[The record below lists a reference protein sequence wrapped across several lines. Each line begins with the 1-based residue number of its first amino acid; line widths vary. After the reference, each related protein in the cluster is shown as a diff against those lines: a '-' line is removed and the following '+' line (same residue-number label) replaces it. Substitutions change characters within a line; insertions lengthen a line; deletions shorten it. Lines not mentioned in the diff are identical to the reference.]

1 MHFLNDRCSK
11 FCESARLGFYLSLTS
26 FNNGSTFRFWA
37 VINVKTIL
45 HLLQSLV
52 LNSELGSSSANQ
64 ECTLTFETQHTH
76 IQFKIYLWL
85 EHVLNFHIHTPNS
98 TVLKFKFIFR
108 MNQKTTLKIYNCFLY
123 VFYNHDYMC
132 NVPLRSTLQLQ
143 VKPRTAKLYIYNMIF
158 LGWCCSHV
166 TFSYS
171 AAFINVIL
179 NEFWDR
185 R

>member
-1 MHFLNDRCSK
+1 MHLRLHFMNDRCSK
-11 FCESARLGFYLSLTS
+11 FYETARLGFYLSLTS

-52 LNSELGSSSANQ
+52 LNSELGSSSAN
-64 ECTLTFETQHTH
+64 CDIWDTTYTH

-85 EHVLNFHIHTPNS
+85 EHVLNFHIHTPKS
-98 TVLKFKFIFR
+98 SMLKFKFIFR

-132 NVPLRSTLQLQ
+132 NVPLRFTLQLQ
-143 VKPRTAKLYIYNMIF
+143 VKPRTAKLHTYIQYDFPWVMLFARN
-158 LGWCCSHV
+158 
-166 TFSYS
+166 
-171 AAFINVIL
+171 IL
-179 NEFWDR
+179 V
-185 R
+185 